1 MRQYTIAGH
10 TIQLSG
16 EGLDSLPGFD
26 YFKTVSMVNDCHP
39 AMVNNCHPALDAGSP
54 EKPLLTILG
63 LRVKPAMTED
73 KNGLQVKSAM
83 TEDDYPAMTEEWTIP
98 PVFASTYEETTYD
111 LSTREDACLFRMK
124 KPDGSRLWAEIR
136 NENTAFQ
143 AIISRTGI
151 FNDDSIRY
159 ICWLLFGVA
168 ALSRQTVS
176 IHSSAVMHQGK
187 SVLFL
192 GESGTGKSTHTRLW
206 LNHFPETKLLNDD
219 SPFIRIEA
227 DGNISAYGSPWSGK
241 TSCYKNIHTPVAAF
255 VRLSQA
261 PCNRIRRLTGIE
273 AIGALLPS
281 CPFAF
286 AYDKGLSE
294 QIYSILS
301 RILQQLPVYHLECL
315 PDAGAARLVLD
326 TLKQDN
332 RL

>member
-16 EGLDSLPGFD
+16 EGLDSLPGFG
-26 YFKTVSMVNDCHP
+26 YFKTLSMEND
-39 AMVNNCHPALDAGSP
+39 CHPALDAGSP
-54 EKPLLTILG
+54 EKPLLTIMG
-63 LRVKPAMTED
+63 LRVKPAMAED
-73 KNGLQVKSAM
+73 KNGLRIK
-83 TEDDYPAMTEEWTIP
+83 PATTTDWIT
-98 PVFASTYEETTYD
+98 VFASEYEETIYD
-111 LSTREDACLFRMK
+111 LSTKEDACLFRMK
-124 KPDGSRLWAEIR
+124 KPDGSHLWAEIR
-136 NENTAFQ
+136 REDAGFQ
-143 AIISRTGI
+143 ATISQTGI
-151 FNDDSIRY
+151 FNNNSLSY

-168 ALSRQTVS
+168 ALSQQTLS

-219 SPFIRIEA
+219 SPFIRIET
-227 DGNISAYGSPWSGK
+227 DGAIRAYGSPWSGK
-241 TSCYKNIHTPVAAF
+241 TPCYKNLHTPVAAF

-261 PCNRIRRLTGIE
+261 PYNRIRLLTGIE

-286 AYDKGLSE
+286 SYDKRLSE
-294 QIYSILS
+294 RIYSLLS
-301 RILQQLPVYHLECL
+301 HTLQQLPGYHLECL
-315 PDAGAARLVLD
+315 PDADAARLVFE